1 MTDPHPAGL
10 DLPHVGITS
19 IPGQKVAVFAIQ
31 IVRGNPACDKT
42 VYDYNVY
49 IYNVYFFFPLAHGNE
64 VRCGFAT
71 SNSFNPDR

>member
-19 IPGQKVAVFAIQ
+19 IPGQKVAVFAVQ

-49 IYNVYFFFPLAHGNE
+49 IYI
-64 VRCGFAT
+64 
-71 SNSFNPDR
+71 